1 MLSEKI
7 QDAINS
13 QINKELYSAYLYLS
27 MATWFE
33 EQDLPG
39 CANWVFWQY
48 KEELIHAEKFI
59 QYVNDRG
66 GRVLLAAIEQ
76 PPTQWDSFVAV
87 FEEVLAHEE
96 LVTASINN
104 VVDIAI
110 EERDHNTN
118 NFLQWFVAEQVE
130 EEASASDVL
139 RQAKMV
145 ARSHGG
151 LFMFDREMGTRTAP
165 AAAE

>member
-1 MLSEKI
+1 MLSQKM
-7 QDAINS
+7 QVAIND
-13 QINKELYSAYLYLS
+13 QINKEIYSAYLYLS

-39 CANWVFWQY
+39 AANWVFWQY
-48 KEELIHAEKFI
+48 KEELEHGEKLI

-76 PPTQWDSFVAV
+76 PPTSWDSLVTV
-87 FEEVLAHEE
+87 FEEVLAHEQ

-104 VVDIAI
+104 LVDIAL

-145 ARSHGG
+145 LESRGG
-151 LFMFDREMGTRTAP
+151 VFMLDRELGNRAP
-165 AAAE
+165 SAGE

>member
-1 MLSEKI
+1 MLSQKM
-7 QDAINS
+7 QDAIND

-48 KEELIHAEKFI
+48 KEELAHAEKFI
-59 QYVNDRG
+59 TYVSDRG
-66 GRVLLAAIEQ
+66 GRVYLGAIEQ
-76 PPTQWDSFVAV
+76 PPTEWDSTVAV

-96 LVTASINN
+96 KVTASINN
-104 VVDIAI
+104 LVDIAI
-110 EERDHNTN
+110 DERDHNTN
-118 NFLQWFVAEQVE
+118 NFLQWYVAEQVE

-139 RQAKMV
+139 RQARMV
-145 ARSHGG
+145 SESRGG
-151 LFMFDREMGTRTAP
+151 LFMFDREMGGRTAP
-165 AAAE
+165 AAE